1 MTPIELVL
9 VVVVLVLAMVVL
21 GAVVVGA
28 RVLRRIVDSTA
39 RHHVGA
45 VPGAADEVAG
55 EPVTV
60 GASAGGSVGGTAGG
74 SVGGTVSGSVVGAG
88 SAGAALSPGAGDSA
102 GSGVGDTDA
111 SSGSSASD
119 GAHAGPQA
127 VVTPGDSTSNATA
140 AAAEVPAARVAVD
153 RPSGA
158 EHRPERTDVHEQVR
172 APQLTPDRLAAEERT
187 LAALRAAAED
197 ANAAVDE
204 ARAAAAAARTEAAAA
219 KAEAGAAR
227 AEARRILAEA
237 RSESEAVLERAHRQ
251 SEHEAEQ
258 ARAAAKRAGERELA
272 QLTAVAREQ
281 TQDAE
286 RRQRRLD
293 ERERLLAEEAER
305 LAERDRRISAAE
317 LDMSSRETT
326 LTSRELSIAEA
337 EEEKRRELERIAALT
352 ADAAKQELI
361 ETIEAQAKREAA
373 ILVRDIEHDA
383 RSTAEQ
389 RARHVVVDAIQRVAS
404 EQTAESVVSVLHLP
418 SDEMK
423 GRIIG
428 REGRNIRAFES
439 VTGVNLIID
448 DTPEAVLLSCF
459 DPVRREIG
467 RLTLEKLVLD
477 GRIHPHRIE
486 EVFDLARHEV
496 ERLCGR
502 AAEDAL
508 VEVGITDLH
517 PELVALVGRLRYR
530 TSYGQNVLKHLL
542 ETAHIAGIMAAELGL
557 DRQLIKRSAFLH
569 DIGKALT
576 HEVEGSHALIGADVA
591 RKYGEADDVVHAIE
605 AHHNEVLPQTIE
617 AVLTQASDACSGG
630 RPGARRES
638 LEAYVKRLERI
649 EEIAATKT
657 GVEKVFAMQAGREIR
672 VMVRPEDVDDIGAAV
687 LARDV
692 AKQVEEELTYPGQI
706 RVTVVRESRVTEIA
720 R

>member
-1 MTPIELVL
+1 MPGLVVVLAAVTALMGAFL
-9 VVVVLVLAMVVL
+9 VVVVVKALPLLRGLSAAEPAVRKPVDDPAYLAEKSRQETSL
-21 GAVVVGA
+21 AS
-28 RVLRRIVDSTA
+28 LR
-39 RHHVGA
+39 
-45 VPGAADEVAG
+45 
-55 EPVTV
+55 
-60 GASAGGSVGGTAGG
+60 
-74 SVGGTVSGSVVGAG
+74 
-88 SAGAALSPGAGDSA
+88 
-102 GSGVGDTDA
+102 
-111 SSGSSASD
+111 
-119 GAHAGPQA
+119 
-127 VVTPGDSTSNATA
+127 ATA
-140 AAAEVPAARVAVD
+140 
-153 RPSGA
+153 
-158 EHRPERTDVHEQVR
+158 
-172 APQLTPDRLAAEERT
+172 EEAT
-187 LAALRAAAED
+187 
-197 ANAAVDE
+197 AAVDE

-219 KAEAGAAR
+219 KAEASAAR
-227 AEARRILAEA
+227 AEARRVLDAARAE
-237 RSESEAVLERAHRQ
+237 SESLLDRAHRQ
-251 SEHEAEQ
+251 AEHDAEQ
-258 ARAAAKRAGERELA
+258 ARASARRAGERELA
-272 QLTAVAREQ
+272 QLTSAAKEQ
-281 TQDAE
+281 AQDNE
-286 RRQRRLD
+286 RRQQRLD

-305 LAERDRRISAAE
+305 LAERDRRITTAE
-317 LDMSSRETT
+317 SDLAERDASLNEREI
-326 LTSRELSIAEA
+326 ELAEA
-337 EEEKRRELERIAALT
+337 EEYRLRELERVAGLT
-352 ADAAKQELI
+352 ADGAKVELI
-361 ETIEAQAKREAA
+361 EAIEAQAKREAA
-373 ILVRDIEHDA
+373 LLVRDIEHEA
-383 RSTAEQ
+383 RSTAED
-389 RARHVVVDAIQRVAS
+389 RARHIVVDAIQRVAS

-418 SDEMK
+418 NDEMK

-486 EVFDLARHEV
+486 EVFDQARHEV
-496 ERLCGR
+496 ELLCQR

-517 PELVALVGRLRYR
+517 PELATLLGRLRYR
-530 TSYGQNVLKHLL
+530 TSYGQNVLKHLI

-557 DRQLIKRSAFLH
+557 EPALIKRCAFLH

-591 RKYGEADDVVHAIE
+591 RKYGESDEVVHAIE

-638 LEAYVKRLERI
+638 LEAYVKRLQRI
-649 EEIAATKT
+649 EEIAGGKS

-672 VMVRPEDVDDIGAAV
+672 VMVRPEDIDDIAAAI

-692 AKQVEEELTYPGQI
+692 AKQIEEELTYPGQI